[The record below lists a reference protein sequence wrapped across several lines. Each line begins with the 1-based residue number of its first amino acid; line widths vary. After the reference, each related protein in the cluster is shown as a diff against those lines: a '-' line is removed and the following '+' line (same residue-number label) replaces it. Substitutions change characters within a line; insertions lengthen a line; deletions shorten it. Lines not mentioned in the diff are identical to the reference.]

1 LPLLPCVVRNALSM
15 VIVDIAI
22 LLLVVVF
29 TTLGFYWGAIR
40 QLLAI
45 TGLLASFV
53 VAGRYGMSVA
63 VLIEPSVANRSYAML
78 IAVMLIMMAVNG
90 SASLAASLIQ
100 QFAGLIAL
108 GFVDHL
114 LGALLG
120 ALQALLVVVGLL
132 LVMAAFPHQTW
143 MDALRMSNVVN
154 GMVYVF
160 GGVVLTFI
168 PDPLQSA
175 LRIVIFR

>member
-1 LPLLPCVVRNALSM
+1 M

-45 TGLLASFV
+45 IGLLASFV

-63 VLIEPSVANRSYAML
+63 ALIEPSVANRSYAML

-90 SASLAASLIQ
+90 CASLAASLIQ

-108 GFVDHL
+108 GLVDHL

>member
-1 LPLLPCVVRNALSM
+1 MVV
-15 VIVDIAI
+15 VDIAI

-53 VAGRYGMSVA
+53 VAGRFGLAVA
-63 VLIEPSVANRSYAML
+63 AHIQNIVPHQSYAML
-78 IAVMLIMMAVNG
+78 IAVLLIMMAVNG
-90 SASLAASLIQ
+90 SASLAASLIHH
-100 QFAGLIAL
+100 FAGLIAL
-108 GFVDHL
+108 GWFDHM

-120 ALQALLVVVGLL
+120 TLQALLVIVGLL
-132 LVMAAFPHQTW
+132 LVMAAFPHELW
-143 MDALRMSNVVN
+143 MDALRSSRIVQTI
-154 GMVYVF
+154 VYVF
-160 GGVVLTFI
+160 GGVVVSFI
-168 PDPLQSA
+168 PEPLQSS

>member
-1 LPLLPCVVRNALSM
+1 M

-29 TTLGFYWGAIR
+29 TTMGFYWGAIR

-53 VAGRYGMSVA
+53 VAGRYGMTVA
-63 VLIEPSVANRSYAML
+63 TLIEPLVTNRSYAMVW
-78 IAVMLIMMAVNG
+78 AFALIMMAVNG

-100 QFAGLIAL
+100 HFAGLIAL
-108 GFVDHL
+108 GLVDHL

-120 ALQALLVVVGLL
+120 MLQAFLVVVGLL

-143 MDALRMSNVVN
+143 MDALRVSNMVN
-154 GMVYVF
+154 AIVYVF
-160 GGVVLTFI
+160 GGVVITFI

-175 LRIVIFR
+175 LRMVIFR